1 MGCCGLAMAPPTF
14 NISPPSLLSTEW
26 IDSPRSHDSSSRPRR
41 SLLSSHFSQ
50 KEGEEVGSGRKV
62 PGSNGGRAQPSTSE
76 LSRSLPSPPISAF
89 LDQEEEAALE
99 PRTPPDVTTFHPPL
113 TPMAPRK
120 SYKCRVAPRGKQQP
134 RRLNFGGGEPAESH
148 TLGDLHPQTPK
159 DQSLN
164 SFAPVSIPKP
174 SQKLFGSSSTIHA
187 RELR

>member
-1 MGCCGLAMAPPTF
+1 MAPATF
-14 NISPPSLLSTEW
+14 DISPPSPVSTEW
-26 IDSPRSHDSSSRPRR
+26 IDCPRSHDSSSRPRR

-50 KEGEEVGSGRKV
+50 KEGEEVGSGRKGKKV
-62 PGSNGGRAQPSTSE
+62 PGSNGGREQPSTSE
-76 LSRSLPSPPISAF
+76 LSKSLPSPPISAF

-134 RRLNFGGGEPAESH
+134 RRLNFGGGEPAGSH
-148 TLGDLHPQTPK
+148 TLQTPT

-164 SFAPVSIPKP
+164 SFAPVNTPKP
-174 SQKLFGSSSTIHA
+174 SKKLFGSSSTIHA